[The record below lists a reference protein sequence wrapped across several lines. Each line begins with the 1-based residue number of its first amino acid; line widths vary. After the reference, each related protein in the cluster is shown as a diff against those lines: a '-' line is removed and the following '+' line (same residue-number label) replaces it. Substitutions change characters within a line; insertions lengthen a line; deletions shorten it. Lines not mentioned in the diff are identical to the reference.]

1 MKEQILQIWQSRT
14 FGIGMDVCRILLLIV
29 AILILYRLITEI
41 EIVKLLNSD
50 PCRLC
55 ENKTGAICYIDTSLP
70 YINGVIP
77 SINYSELNFTTNK

>member
-1 MKEQILQIWQSRT
+1 MKEQILQIWKSRT
-14 FGIGMDVCRILLLIV
+14 FGVSMDICRVLLLII

-55 ENKTGAICYIDTSLP
+55 ENKTGAVCIYPNEEGRIVKEVFVYP
-70 YINGVIP
+70 EINI
-77 SINYSELNFTTNK
+77 SDLNIS